1 MDKKRIFILLAIIL
15 MIAVAFYVNSQFT
28 INFGFLGNLFLVAVI
43 ALPAFYHFMCSRDVG
58 RRADPKNKQRTLG
71 IGIFDNRFGFL
82 GAVVLL
88 VLGWFCIKTLNNYFY
103 ADKHVYRNIDHHAV
117 HFSGVRI
124 LQPNGFILADN
135 TKNSFF
141 DNDHNNGKAVITGVN
156 DTAVSVRLTGFTR
169 PIYFNRIDTHK
180 RCYRQDLAN
189 MSSLASFKEGE
200 HLFLRMKNGD
210 VYDFNIGNVTTD
222 SVEYWLK
229 LPNGE
234 KIKTEEDRF
243 LIRGLPLSKLTRHP
257 SIQDVDFAG
266 IHIVRES
273 VHPLVKQKEKIEKYA
288 NVRYCVEVQHIS
300 HHADDNYV
308 VALKAGEE
316 SEWRSVKA
324 PTDIT
329 IQIPF
334 ETTFVIGY
342 DGSSSRPAYF
352 TRNHSQAQSHLALL
366 YRLPIYHYF
375 EQTPDKSFNN
385 VCVTTS
391 LGSFMDNID
400 AMPENILLFDAFQH
414 MDNINNMAPMTVSY
428 VSGPTNQLLDFIYTT
443 ADGKQRVSHAGE
455 SFENIQAPRHHGVA
469 WIAGIEDM
477 KQTSPYQPQDIK
489 WYIVLFT
496 LALAILLFIGS
507 HSVKDQQSAARNTFT
522 TLEFVAYAVTLYLVT
537 FRWFLLWRTSVFLPV
552 ENINYYEFY
561 GIFRNEDNYSN
572 LLLVMVGFVLI
583 VFVAKIIIRYI
594 PRLTEWSLP
603 DCLPIIFQKCYSW
616 IQIVLTLLIFGFCLV
631 FRHSSPWLI
640 ISLPI
645 WTYILNSIIITKRFA
660 GFYRKDD
667 RGWDDLNLKD
677 PPAKL
682 FIWSLINA
690 IVTSGILLIIDSG
703 FGILFFTFTLFWLSW
718 LLHEHVTHYLPNQF
732 NVVRNLLVLFVFL
745 LMLILVASYK
755 NVIGLMYYNTFEAS
769 AIMCTIGAIIGFSV
783 PFILQW
789 GSKTVRLWYIILFA
803 FLFFLIPFGFK
814 AYVSGFSINTM
825 YAALIMGVVG
835 FFIAFTLFYFVEW
848 KSKAFRIWCIV
859 LFTFIF
865 FLMPIGYKAIISNFS
880 INPFRYPIECKSFA
894 AHTAQRVVVHFDQP
908 ENVMANIDDELT
920 EYRFLQAALNHMIIG
935 EYSCRGENV
944 KLWGEH
950 GHGYF
955 KMQPHSRIGAMW
967 NAQLT
972 DISLVRFVIAEHSP
986 WLPFF
991 IMIPFFLLMTVWAV
1005 RQPLYRR
1012 WTRAVLIQIPLLL
1025 MVQSLLIWMATTQRF
1040 IFLGQDFPMVSI
1052 NSRLTLVYYFSLIII
1067 WLVTAIYSKVTF
1079 VEVYSRQYNNDLKD
1093 SNGLDR
1099 NSFRYIIARN
1109 DMYKVFL
1116 ILVLCMVM
1124 GYLAPKGKSEPSLK
1138 LTELMERFGKDIER
1152 VNERLKEYQDVKFK
1166 NKKRRLDG
1174 CYQGSLNNLTAFMQ
1188 EFNQKEQIDSIFA
1201 DFPFGQR
1208 LWSRFVNEDSRS
1220 NNMRQVL
1227 HAHLN
1232 SHHQLELKTI
1242 NAFYNREL
1250 PQLKENEWRGNLV
1263 AISDTVGVTR
1273 NSVVDGNL
1281 RAYRLPASWLTDG
1294 EEKALVSSIGAPIL
1308 GSEPNFVMQRGIRC
1322 AAVLGPGISVVHPNS
1337 KKLKSIVQEK
1347 RYLAR
1352 NVIVNGHRTMFY
1364 PMGESLYWMSQ
1375 LATEL
1380 RIQRDKI
1387 PEDARE
1393 ADFNADVELTLKP
1406 DLNNELFDIL
1416 RKEGANRSSVIV
1428 ANGDGEVWALPSSD
1442 RIYQLNPNDHKQIA
1456 SIVDSLELYG
1466 LQGSGVARRI
1476 FGNQNL
1482 MNLPFG
1488 PGSSQK
1494 PLVWTAV
1501 ASQVEY
1507 AHWDSLRVCKYS
1519 VGPNGIESIPG
1530 GKGGGGK
1537 FKITHFNGMSFYP
1550 KKPFMP
1556 LQSDERRGEVVSLHD
1571 YMTYSSNV
1579 YNAVMAYIGSF
1590 CDFDLSDDGFKVASD
1605 YDGQSLFAKWSGALS
1620 GDNYIM
1626 RFPLL
1631 STNGHTIFTLNRR
1644 IISDD
1649 QPSSIINLSL
1659 NDMFFR
1665 CQNEGEIRQ
1674 DMYANPAYGL
1684 LQADDV
1690 CRHVG
1695 YAFLERSKFDSR
1707 QGKNEYEFMENA
1719 IRSTAIGAAKVWYVT
1734 PWKMAEAYGRMAS
1747 LNRNLHL
1754 NIVKQKKQLPY
1765 ESFARLTDG
1774 YWHARPEQMKGLSDV
1789 LLSGTGKSVGTNKEL
1804 NITEGGKNASNHVGD
1819 YFLYAKTGTI
1829 GKGDHHRFGVII
1841 SNTDLIT
1848 ANEDALKKA
1857 RYVTLYFAFSDNDHM
1872 TTYAKVIR
1880 RVMDSTEFKQYMKP
1894 SNK

>member
-1 MDKKRIFILLAIIL
+1 MDKKRIFILLAIIV
-15 MIAVAFYVNSQFT
+15 IAVAIYVNSQFT
-28 INFGFLGNLFLVAVI
+28 INFGFLGSLFLVAVV
-43 ALPAFYHFMCSRDVG
+43 ALPAFYHFVCSKDVS
-58 RRADPKNKQRTLG
+58 RRANPNNSQRALG

-117 HFSGVRI
+117 HFSGVSI

-141 DNDHNNGKAVITGVN
+141 DNEHNNGKAVITGVN

-169 PIYFNRIDTHK
+169 PIFFNRINSQK

-189 MSSLASFKEGE
+189 MGSLVSFKEDD
-200 HLFLRMKNGD
+200 HLFLRMRNGD
-210 VYDFNIGNVTTD
+210 VYDFNIGDVTKD

-229 LPNGE
+229 LPNGD
-234 KIKTEEDRF
+234 KIKTDEDRF

-257 SIQDVDFAG
+257 SIQDADFAG
-266 IHIVRES
+266 IHIVRE
-273 VHPLVKQKEKIEKYA
+273 VVNPLVKQKEKISQYV
-288 NVRYCVEVQHIS
+288 NVRYCVEVQKIS

-308 VALKAGEE
+308 VALKVGEE
-316 SEWRSVKA
+316 SEWQSVTA

-342 DGSSSRPAYF
+342 GGSSSRPAYF
-352 TRNHSQAQSHLALL
+352 TRNHPQAQGHLALL

-400 AMPENILLFDAFQH
+400 TMPENILLFDAFQH
-414 MDNINNMAPMTVSY
+414 MDNINNIAPMSVSY
-428 VSGPTNQLLDFIYTT
+428 VSGPTNQLLDFLYTT
-443 ADGKQRVSHAGE
+443 ADGKQRISHAGE
-455 SFENIQAPRHHGVA
+455 SFENTQAPRHHGVA

-477 KQTSPYQPQDIK
+477 KQTSPYQPQTIK
-489 WYIVLFT
+489 WYIILFT
-496 LALAILLFIGS
+496 LALAILLFVGS
-507 HSVKDQQSAARNTFT
+507 HSVKNQQSAAQNTFT

-561 GIFRNEDNYSN
+561 GVFRNINNYSS
-572 LLLVMVGFVLI
+572 LLLAMVGFVLV
-583 VFVAKIIIRYI
+583 VFVSKIIIRYI

-603 DCLPIIFQKCYSW
+603 DCLPNKFQKWYGW
-616 IQIVLTLLIFGFCLV
+616 IQIVLTLLILGLCYV
-631 FRHSSPWLI
+631 FRYSWPWLV
-640 ISLPI
+640 ISLPV
-645 WTYILNSIIITKRFA
+645 WTYILNSILITKRFA

-667 RGWDDLNLKD
+667 RGWDDLNRKA

-690 IVTSGILLIIDSG
+690 IVTSGALIKIDSG

-718 LLHEHVTHYLPNQF
+718 LLHEHVTHYLPNQS
-732 NVVRNLLVLFVFL
+732 NVVRNLLVLFVFF
-745 LMLILVASYK
+745 LMLVLVGNYK
-755 NVIGLMYYNTFEAS
+755 NVIGLMYYNMPVAA
-769 AIMCTIGAIIGFSV
+769 AIMFAIGAIIGFSV
-783 PFILQW
+783 LFILQW
-789 GSKTVRLWYIILFA
+789 GSRAVRIKWCVGWGVVLALLFA
-803 FLFFLIPFGFK
+803 VSSPLFHC
-814 AYVSGFSINTM
+814 YVSSQ
-825 YAALIMGVVG
+825 A
-835 FFIAFTLFYFVEW
+835 
-848 KSKAFRIWCIV
+848 K
-859 LFTFIF
+859 
-865 FLMPIGYKAIISNFS
+865 
-880 INPFRYPIECKSFA
+880 
-894 AHTAQRVVVHFDQP
+894 HTAQRIVVHFDQP
-908 ENVMANIDDELT
+908 EDAMKNIDDEQT
-920 EYRFLQAALNHMIIG
+920 ENRFLEAALNHMIIG
-935 EYSCRGENV
+935 EYSRRGENV

-955 KMQPHSRIGAMW
+955 KMQPHSRVGAMW

-991 IMIPFFLLMTVWAV
+991 IMIPFFLFMTVWAV

-1067 WLVTAIYSKVTF
+1067 WLIIAIYSKVTF
-1079 VEVYSRQYNNDLKD
+1079 VEVYSRQYNNDIKD
-1093 SNGLDR
+1093 ANGLER

-1152 VNERLKEYQDVKFK
+1152 VNECLKEYQDVKFK
-1166 NKKRRLDG
+1166 NKNRRLDG
-1174 CYQGSLNNLTAFMQ
+1174 CYQGSLTNLTAFMQ

-1281 RAYRLPASWLTDG
+1281 RAYRLPASWLTDS

-1631 STNGHTIFTLNRR
+1631 STNGHTIFTLNRK

-1665 CQNEGEIRQ
+1665 CQNEDEIRQ

-1804 NITEGGKNASNHVGD
+1804 NITKGGKNASNHVGD

>member
-1 MDKKRIFILLAIIL
+1 MNKKQIFILLAIIL

-28 INFGFLGNLFLVAVI
+28 INFGFLGSLFLVAVV
-43 ALPAFYHFMCSRDVG
+43 ALPAFYHFVCSKDVS
-58 RRADPKNKQRTLG
+58 RRANPKSKQRTFG

-117 HFSGVRI
+117 HFSGVSI
-124 LQPNGFILADN
+124 LQPNGFLLADN

-169 PIYFNRIDTHK
+169 PIFFNRINPQK

-189 MSSLASFKEGE
+189 MSSLVSFKEGE
-200 HLFLRMKNGD
+200 HLFLRMKNGE
-210 VYDFNIGNVTTD
+210 VYDFNIGNVTKD

-266 IHIVRES
+266 IHIVREI
-273 VHPLVKQKEKIEKYA
+273 VHPLVKQKEKMKKYA

-308 VALKAGEE
+308 VALKVGEE
-316 SEWRSVKA
+316 SEWRSVTA

-352 TRNHSQAQSHLALL
+352 TRNHPQAQSHLALL

-400 AMPENILLFDAFQH
+400 IMPENILLFDAFQH
-414 MDNINNMAPMTVSY
+414 MDNINNVAPMTVSY
-428 VSGPTNQLLDFIYTT
+428 VSGPTNQLLDFLYTT
-443 ADGKQRVSHAGE
+443 SDGKQRVSHAGE
-455 SFENIQAPRHHGVA
+455 SFVNIQAPRHHGVA

-477 KQTSPYQPQDIK
+477 KKTSPYQPQTIK
-489 WYIVLFT
+489 WYIIIFT

-552 ENINYYEFY
+552 EDINYYEFY
-561 GIFRNEDNYSN
+561 GVFRNIDNKYS

-603 DCLPIIFQKCYSW
+603 DCLPNKFQKWYGW
-616 IQIVLTLLIFGFCLV
+616 IQIVLTLLIFGFCFV
-631 FRHSSPWLI
+631 FRHSWPCVV
-640 ISLPI
+640 ISLPV
-645 WTYILNSIIITKRFA
+645 WTYFFNSILITKRFA

-667 RGWDDLNLKD
+667 RGWDDLNQKD

-690 IVTSGILLIIDSG
+690 IVTSGIMLMIDSG

-718 LLHEHVTHYLPNQF
+718 LLHEHVTHYLPNQS
-732 NVVRNLLVLFVFL
+732 NVVRNLLVLFVFM
-745 LMLILVASYK
+745 LMLVLVASYK
-755 NVIGLMYYNTFEAS
+755 NVIGLMYYNMPVAA
-769 AIMCTIGAIIGFSV
+769 AIMCAVGTIIGFSV
-783 PFILQW
+783 LFILQW
-789 GSKTVRLWYIILFA
+789 GSKTVRLGWCVGLALLFA
-803 FLFFLIPFGFK
+803 ASSPFFHW
-814 AYVSGFSINTM
+814 YVSSQ
-825 YAALIMGVVG
+825 
-835 FFIAFTLFYFVEW
+835 
-848 KSKAFRIWCIV
+848 SQ
-859 LFTFIF
+859 
-865 FLMPIGYKAIISNFS
+865 
-880 INPFRYPIECKSFA
+880 
-894 AHTAQRVVVHFDQP
+894 HTAQRIVVHFDQP
-908 ENVMANIDDELT
+908 EDAMRNIDNEQT
-920 EYRFLQAALNHMIIG
+920 ENRFLQAALNHMIIG
-935 EYSCRGENV
+935 EYSRRGENV

-955 KMQPHSRIGAMW
+955 KMQPHSRVGAMW

-991 IMIPFFLLMTVWAV
+991 IMIPFFLFMTVWAV

-1012 WTRAVLIQIPLLL
+1012 WTRAILIQIPLLL

-1067 WLVTAIYSKVTF
+1067 WLVIAIYSKVTF
-1079 VEVYSRQYNNDLKD
+1079 VEVYSRQYNNDLGD
-1093 SNGLDR
+1093 GNGLDR

-1109 DMYKVFL
+1109 DMYKVSL

-1124 GYLAPKGKSEPSLK
+1124 GYLSPKGKSEPSLK

-1166 NKKRRLDG
+1166 NKKRHLDG
-1174 CYQGSLNNLTAFMQ
+1174 CYQGSLTNLTAFMQ

-1208 LWSRFVNEDSRS
+1208 LWGRFVNEDCRS
-1220 NNMRQVL
+1220 NSMRQVL

-1250 PQLKENEWRGNLV
+1250 PQLKENEWRGNFV

-1281 RAYRLPASWLTDG
+1281 RAYRLPASWLTNG
-1294 EEKALVSSIGAPIL
+1294 EEETLVSSIGDGII
-1308 GSEPNFVMQRGIRC
+1308 GSEPDFKMQRGIRC
-1322 AAVLGPGISVVHPNS
+1322 AAVIGHGISVEHKNRE
-1337 KKLKSIVQEK
+1337 KLKSVIQEK

-1380 RIQRDKI
+1380 RIQRNKI

-1428 ANGDGEVWALPSSD
+1428 ANGNGEVWALPSSD
-1442 RIYQLNPNDHKQIA
+1442 RKYQLNPNDHKQIA
-1456 SIVDSLELYG
+1456 NIVDSLELYG

-1590 CDFDLSDDGFKVASD
+1590 CDFDLGNDGFKIASD

-1631 STNGHTIFTLNRR
+1631 STNGHTIFTLNRK

-1659 NDMFFR
+1659 NEMFFR
-1665 CQNEGEIRQ
+1665 CQNEDEIRQ

-1684 LQADDV
+1684 LQTNDV
-1690 CRHVG
+1690 CRHIG

-1819 YFLYAKTGTI
+1819 YYLYAKTGTI

>member
-15 MIAVAFYVNSQFT
+15 MIAMAFYVNSQFT
-28 INFGFLGNLFLVAVI
+28 INFGFLGSLFLVAVV
-43 ALPAFYHFMCSRDVG
+43 ALPAFYHFVCSKDVS
-58 RRADPKNKQRTLG
+58 RRANPKSKQRTFG

-117 HFSGVRI
+117 HFSGVSI

-135 TKNSFF
+135 TRNSFF
-141 DNDHNNGKAVITGVN
+141 DNEHNNGKAVITGVN

-169 PIYFNRIDTHK
+169 PIFFNRINSDK

-189 MSSLASFKEGE
+189 MGSLVSFKEDE

-210 VYDFNIGNVTTD
+210 VYDFNIGSVTKD

-229 LPNGE
+229 LPNGD

-257 SIQDVDFAG
+257 VIQDADFAG
-266 IHIVRES
+266 IHIVRE
-273 VHPLVKQKEKIEKYA
+273 VINPLVKQKEKISQYA
-288 NVRYCVEVQHIS
+288 NVRYCVEVQKIS

-308 VALKAGEE
+308 VALKVGEE
-316 SEWRSVKA
+316 SEWHSVTS

-352 TRNHSQAQSHLALL
+352 TRNHPQAQGHLALL
-366 YRLPIYHYF
+366 YFLPIYHYF

-400 AMPENILLFDAFQH
+400 TMPENILLFDAFRH

-428 VSGPTNQLLDFIYTT
+428 VSGPTNQLLDFLYTT
-443 ADGKQRVSHAGE
+443 ADGKQRISHAGE
-455 SFENIQAPRHHGVA
+455 NFENTQAPRHHGVA

-477 KQTSPYQPQDIK
+477 KQTSPYQPQTIK
-489 WYIVLFT
+489 WYIILFT
-496 LALAILLFIGS
+496 LALAILLFVGS
-507 HSVKDQQSAARNTFT
+507 HSVKNQQSAAQNTFT

-552 ENINYYEFY
+552 ENINYYEFH
-561 GIFRNEDNYSN
+561 GIFRNVENYSYF
-572 LLLVMVGFVLI
+572 LLVMVGFVLI

-603 DCLPIIFQKCYSW
+603 DCFPNKFQKWYSW
-616 IQIVLTLLIFGFCLV
+616 IQIVLTLLIFGFCFV
-631 FRHSSPWLI
+631 FRHSWPWLV
-640 ISLPI
+640 ISLPV
-645 WTYILNSIIITKRFA
+645 WTYILNSILITKRFA

-667 RGWDDLNLKD
+667 RGWDDLNRKD

-690 IVTSGILLIIDSG
+690 IVTSGFMFMIDSG

-718 LLHEHVTHYLPNQF
+718 LLHEHVTHYLPNQS
-732 NVVRNLLVLFVFL
+732 NVVRNLLVLFVFM
-745 LMLILVASYK
+745 LMLVLVASYK
-755 NVIGLMYYNTFEAS
+755 NVIGLMYYNMPVAA
-769 AIMCTIGAIIGFSV
+769 AIMCAVGAIIGFSV
-783 PFILQW
+783 LFILQW
-789 GSKTVRLWYIILFA
+789 GSKTVRLGWCVGLALLFA
-803 FLFFLIPFGFK
+803 ASSPFFHWF
-814 AYVSGFSINTM
+814 VSSQ
-825 YAALIMGVVG
+825 AQ
-835 FFIAFTLFYFVEW
+835 
-848 KSKAFRIWCIV
+848 
-859 LFTFIF
+859 
-865 FLMPIGYKAIISNFS
+865 
-880 INPFRYPIECKSFA
+880 
-894 AHTAQRVVVHFDQP
+894 HTAQRIVVHFDQP
-908 ENVMANIDDELT
+908 EDAMRNIDNEQT
-920 EYRFLQAALNHMIIG
+920 ENRFLQAALNHMIIG
-935 EYSCRGENV
+935 EYSRRGENV
-944 KLWGEH
+944 KLWGER

-955 KMQPHSRIGAMW
+955 KMQPHSRVGAMW

-991 IMIPFFLLMTVWAV
+991 IMIPFFLFMTVWAI

-1067 WLVTAIYSKVTF
+1067 WLVIAIYSKVTF
-1079 VEVYSRQYNNDLKD
+1079 VEVYSRQCNNDLRD
-1093 SNGLDR
+1093 GNGLDR

-1138 LTELMERFGKDIER
+1138 LTELLAGFGKDIER

-1166 NKKRRLDG
+1166 NKNG
-1174 CYQGSLNNLTAFMQ
+1174 CYQGSLTNLTAFMQ

-1220 NNMRQVL
+1220 NNMRQIL

-1294 EEKALVSSIGAPIL
+1294 KEKALVSSIGAPIL

-1322 AAVLGPGISVVHPNS
+1322 AAVLGTGITVVHPNS
-1337 KKLKSIVQEK
+1337 KKLKSVVQEK

-1380 RIQRDKI
+1380 RIQRNKI
-1387 PEDARE
+1387 PEDTRE

-1406 DLNNELFDIL
+1406 DLNSELFDIL

-1428 ANGDGEVWALPSSD
+1428 ANGNGEVWALPSSD
-1442 RIYQLNPNDHKQIA
+1442 R
-1456 SIVDSLELYG
+1456 E
-1466 LQGSGVARRI
+1466 
-1476 FGNQNL
+1476 
-1482 MNLPFG
+1482 
-1488 PGSSQK
+1488 
-1494 PLVWTAV
+1494 
-1501 ASQVEY
+1501 
-1507 AHWDSLRVCKYS
+1507 
-1519 VGPNGIESIPG
+1519 
-1530 GKGGGGK
+1530 
-1537 FKITHFNGMSFYP
+1537 
-1550 KKPFMP
+1550 
-1556 LQSDERRGEVVSLHD
+1556 
-1571 YMTYSSNV
+1571 
-1579 YNAVMAYIGSF
+1579 
-1590 CDFDLSDDGFKVASD
+1590 
-1605 YDGQSLFAKWSGALS
+1605 
-1620 GDNYIM
+1620 
-1626 RFPLL
+1626 
-1631 STNGHTIFTLNRR
+1631 
-1644 IISDD
+1644 
-1649 QPSSIINLSL
+1649 
-1659 NDMFFR
+1659 
-1665 CQNEGEIRQ
+1665 
-1674 DMYANPAYGL
+1674 
-1684 LQADDV
+1684 
-1690 CRHVG
+1690 
-1695 YAFLERSKFDSR
+1695 
-1707 QGKNEYEFMENA
+1707 
-1719 IRSTAIGAAKVWYVT
+1719 
-1734 PWKMAEAYGRMAS
+1734 
-1747 LNRNLHL
+1747 
-1754 NIVKQKKQLPY
+1754 
-1765 ESFARLTDG
+1765 
-1774 YWHARPEQMKGLSDV
+1774 
-1789 LLSGTGKSVGTNKEL
+1789 
-1804 NITEGGKNASNHVGD
+1804 
-1819 YFLYAKTGTI
+1819 
-1829 GKGDHHRFGVII
+1829 
-1841 SNTDLIT
+1841 
-1848 ANEDALKKA
+1848 
-1857 RYVTLYFAFSDNDHM
+1857 
-1872 TTYAKVIR
+1872 
-1880 RVMDSTEFKQYMKP
+1880 
-1894 SNK
+1894 

>member
-1 MDKKRIFILLAIIL
+1 MNKKLICILGAIGL
-15 MIAVAFYVNSQFT
+15 MAGIYSQFT
-28 INFGFLGNLFLVAVI
+28 FNFGFLGILFLIAVVL
-43 ALPAFYHFMCSRDVG
+43 LPAFYHFVCSKDVS
-58 RRADPKNKQRTLG
+58 RRANPNYKQRTLG
-71 IGIFDNRFGFL
+71 IGIFDNRYGFM

-88 VLGWFCIKTLNNYFY
+88 MLGWFCIKTLNNYFY

-117 HFSGVRI
+117 YFSGI
-124 LQPNGFILADN
+124 SISQPTGFILANN

-141 DNDHNNGKAVITGVN
+141 DNDHNSGNAVITGVN
-156 DTAVSVRLTGFTR
+156 DTAVSVRLIGFTR
-169 PIYFNRIDTHK
+169 PIYFNRINPQR

-189 MSSLASFKEGE
+189 VGSLVSFKEDE

-210 VYDFNIGNVTTD
+210 VYDFNIGDVTKD

-234 KIKTEEDRF
+234 KIKTEENRF

-257 SIQDVDFAG
+257 QIQDANFAG
-266 IHIVRES
+266 IHIVRD
-273 VHPLVKQKEKIEKYA
+273 VVRPLVKQKEKIEQYA
-288 NVRYCVEVQHIS
+288 NARYCVEIQHTT

-308 VALKAGEE
+308 VALKVGEG
-316 SEWRSVKA
+316 SEWRSVTA
-324 PTDIT
+324 PIDVT

-352 TRNHSQAQSHLALL
+352 TRNHPQAQSHLALL

-400 AMPENILLFDAFQH
+400 TMPENILLFDAFQH
-414 MDNINNMAPMTVSY
+414 MDNINNMSPMYVSY
-428 VSGPTNQLLDFIYTT
+428 VSGPTNQLLDFLYTT
-443 ADGKQRVSHAGE
+443 ADGRQRTAHAGE
-455 SFENIQAPRHHGVA
+455 SFESTQAPRHRGVA

-477 KQTSPYQPQDIK
+477 KQTSPYQPQTIK
-489 WYIVLFT
+489 WYIILFT
-496 LALAILLFIGS
+496 LSLAILLFIGT
-507 HSVKDQQSAARNTFT
+507 HSVRYEYSSEHNTFT
-522 TLEFVAYAVTLYLVT
+522 TIEFVAYAVTLYLVT

-552 ENINYYEFY
+552 EDISYYEFH
-561 GIFRNEDNYSN
+561 GIFRNIDNYSALIYTMASFVII
-572 LLLVMVGFVLI
+572 LLAFK
-583 VFVAKIIIRYI
+583 FIIRYI

-603 DCLPIIFQKCYSW
+603 DCLPSKLQKRYGW
-616 IQIVLTLLIFGFCLV
+616 MQIVLTLLIFSFCFV
-631 FRHSSPWLI
+631 FRHSSPCLV
-640 ISLPI
+640 ISLPV
-645 WTYILNSIIITKRFA
+645 WTYIFNSILITKRFA
-660 GFYRKDD
+660 GFYRQDD
-667 RGWDDLNLKD
+667 RSRDDLT
-677 PPAKL
+677 PVKL
-682 FIWSLINA
+682 FICSLTNA
-690 IVTSGILLIIDSG
+690 IVTSGIMFMIDSG

-718 LLHEHVTHYLPNQF
+718 LLHEHVTHYLPNQS
-732 NVVRNLLVLFVFL
+732 NRVRNLLVLFVFL
-745 LMLILVASYK
+745 LMLVLVANYK
-755 NVIGLMYYNTFEAS
+755 NVIGLMYYNMPVAA
-769 AIMCTIGAIIGFSV
+769 AIMCAVGAIIGYSV
-783 PFILQW
+783 FYILQW
-789 GSKTVRLWYIILFA
+789 GSKAVRIGWCVGLALLFA
-803 FLFFLIPFGFK
+803 TSSPFFHWF
-814 AYVSGFSINTM
+814 VSSQ
-825 YAALIMGVVG
+825 A
-835 FFIAFTLFYFVEW
+835 
-848 KSKAFRIWCIV
+848 K
-859 LFTFIF
+859 
-865 FLMPIGYKAIISNFS
+865 
-880 INPFRYPIECKSFA
+880 
-894 AHTAQRVVVHFDQP
+894 HTAQRIVVHFDRP
-908 ENVMANIDDELT
+908 EDAMKNIGDEQT

-935 EYSCRGENV
+935 EYSRRGEKV
-944 KLWGEH
+944 KLLGEN

-955 KMQPHSRIGAMW
+955 KMQPHSRVGAMW
-967 NAQLT
+967 NAQLN

-991 IMIPFFLLMTVWAV
+991 IIIPFFLFMTIWAV

-1052 NSRLTLVYYFSLIII
+1052 NSRLTVVYYFSLIFI
-1067 WLVTAIYSKVTF
+1067 WLVTALYGKVTF
-1079 VEVYSRQYNNDLKD
+1079 VEVYSRQFNNDRGD
-1093 SNGLDR
+1093 AYGLER
-1099 NSFRYIIARN
+1099 NSFRYVIARN
-1109 DMYKVFL
+1109 DMYKAFL
-1116 ILVLCMVM
+1116 ILALCMVM
-1124 GYLAPKGKSEPSLK
+1124 GFFAPKGKSEPSLK

-1152 VNERLKEYQDVKFK
+1152 VNVRLKEYQDVKFK

-1174 CYQGSLNNLTAFMQ
+1174 CYQGSLTNLTAFMQ
-1188 EFNQKEQIDSIFA
+1188 EFNQKEQIDSMFA
-1201 DFPFGQR
+1201 DFPFGMR

-1232 SHHQLELKTI
+1232 SNHQLQLSTI
-1242 NAFYNREL
+1242 NKFYNREL
-1250 PQLKENEWRGNLV
+1250 PQLKESEWRGNIV
-1263 AISDTVGVTR
+1263 VISDSVGVTR

-1294 EEKALVSSIGAPIL
+1294 EEKTLVSSIGAPIL
-1308 GSEPNFVMQRGIRC
+1308 GSEPNFVMQRGIRS
-1322 AAVLGPGISVVHPNS
+1322 AAILGPGISVVHRNS
-1337 KKLKSIVQEK
+1337 SKLKSVIQEK

-1364 PMGESLYWMSQ
+1364 PMGESLFWMSQ

-1380 RIQRDKI
+1380 RIQRNKI
-1387 PEDARE
+1387 PEDARKE
-1393 ADFNADVELTLKP
+1393 NFNADVELTLKP
-1406 DLNNELFDIL
+1406 DLNKEIYDIL

-1428 ANGDGEVWALPSSD
+1428 ANGDGAVWALPSSD
-1442 RIYQLNPNDHKQIA
+1442 RKYQLNPNDSKQIA

-1507 AHWDSLRVCKYS
+1507 AHWDSLRICKYS
-1519 VGPNGIESIPG
+1519 IGPNGIKAIPPD
-1530 GKGGGGK
+1530 KPHGK
-1537 FKITHFNGMSFYP
+1537 FEIKHFNGMSFYP

-1556 LQSDERRGEVVSLHD
+1556 LKSDERGGAPVSLHD

-1590 CDFDLSDDGFKVASD
+1590 CDFDLSDERLKVASD
-1605 YDGQSLFAKWSGALS
+1605 HDEQSLFAKWSGTTS
-1620 GDNYIM
+1620 GENYVK

-1631 STNGHTIFTLNRR
+1631 STTGRSVFTLNRK
-1644 IISDD
+1644 IVSDD
-1649 QPSSIINLSL
+1649 QNSSILNLSMHE
-1659 NDMFFR
+1659 MFFR
-1665 CQNEGEIRQ
+1665 CQNDDEIRQ
-1674 DMYANPAYGL
+1674 DMYANPAFGL
-1684 LQADDV
+1684 LHANDI

-1707 QGKNEYEFMENA
+1707 QGKNENEFMENA

-1754 NIVKQKKQLPY
+1754 NIVKQKKQSPY
-1765 ESFARLTDG
+1765 ESFARLTSS
-1774 YWHARPEQMKGLSDV
+1774 YWHARSEQMKGLSDV
-1789 LLSGTGKSVGTNKEL
+1789 LLFGTGKSVGKNKEL
-1804 NITEGGKNASNHVGD
+1804 NIIDGGKNRSNHVGD
-1819 YFLYAKTGTI
+1819 YYLYAKTGTI

-1841 SNTDLIT
+1841 SDTDLAT
-1848 ANEDALKKA
+1848 ANEDDLKLA
-1857 RYVTLYFAFSDNDHM
+1857 RYVTLYFAFSDNRHM
-1872 TTYAKVIR
+1872 ATYAKVIR
-1880 RVMDSTEFKQYMKP
+1880 RVMDSTEFKQYMKKN
-1894 SNK
+1894 NK